1 MHELSIVKD
10 VVRKAEAIA
19 REQNAN
25 RVVEVTL
32 QQGSLSGLSPEVLRG
47 HFAEAA
53 RGTVAE
59 GARVEVLLAEGVTS
73 GAQELTL
80 VSVEVEVD

>member
-1 MHELSIVKD
+1 VHELSVVRN

-19 REQNAN
+19 REQGAD

-32 QQGSLSGLSPEVLRG
+32 RQGPLSGLSADILRS

-59 GARVEVLLAEGVTS
+59 GARLELLEDD

-80 VSVEVEVD
+80 VSVAVEVD